1 MTDNSELE
9 AAIEKLI
16 SVIRDEFDTYE
27 IKNDQLPMFT
37 DVRTALTTYRDRFHA
52 LEAENARLRAALLP
66 FAQTWA
72 AYQRDYNS
80 DRDKAAFYATI
91 NNEANWFSIWMHHD
105 GYKSVK
111 EADYQQAATMTE
123 EATE

>member
-1 MTDNSELE
+1 MTDNTWYDKGYNEGYE
-9 AAIEKLI
+9 AAAKVAREQ
-16 SVIRDEFDTYE
+16 Y
-27 IKNDQLPMFT
+27 
-37 DVRTALTTYRDRFHA
+37 ALVNMWSDKVAT
-52 LEAENARLRAALLP
+52 LNEENARLRAALLP
-66 FAQTWA
+66 FAAIYA

-111 EADYQQAATMTE
+111 EADYQQAAAVLADVEVSSTTQETTE
-123 EATE
+123 